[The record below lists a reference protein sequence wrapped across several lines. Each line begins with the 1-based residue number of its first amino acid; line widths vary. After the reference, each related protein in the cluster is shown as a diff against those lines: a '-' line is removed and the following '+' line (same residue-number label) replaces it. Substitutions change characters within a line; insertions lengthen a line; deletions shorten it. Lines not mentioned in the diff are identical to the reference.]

1 MILIIQLYSLKTYTQ
16 TNFTEEAS
24 SKGINIDGSKDGG
37 FTFVDLNDDGYLDLI
52 VNTDQ
57 NDNNHRSRMYFNN
70 GPPQYTF
77 TDVTNSKAKG
87 LIASGLPGGNTMERC
102 AVAGDL
108 DNDGDVD
115 FIRNTSTRF
124 EVFLN
129 RGASDNYQ
137 FGIGTDH
144 IPNFSLYTNSVGDAN
159 PANGIPNGMN
169 TEGVGL
175 FDYDND
181 GDLDIMIENHNWGI
195 DIYRNNTIP
204 FGFFSLTHATPGTG
218 FPLGLDQTAI
228 DGDYGSVTDF
238 DDDGYIDIV
247 ARKRDMQDF
256 WRNNGN
262 GTFSPVNW
270 VDQQATNSNKGAVSL
285 YDYDN
290 DGDYDL
296 YWTDNDVNQIWQQT
310 GVGSG
315 NFVATNQPA
324 TSSGISLPTSGI
336 DGLASG
342 DIDNDGD
349 IDLFLGNN
357 SGTSYLFINTTPV
370 GSTNLQFT
378 RNNCGINVNGNSE
391 GASFVDYDQ
400 DGDLD
405 LYINIHGGDNQ
416 LWENKLSGN
425 NRKNHLV
432 VKVIEN
438 LDNSIPDRDAIGAN
452 VILRDCDGVV
462 ISGIREVN
470 GGNGHGTQDPALVHF
485 GLPQGDDELYIVEIH
500 YPYVNGDRRISQ
512 IKVIPKDLGN
522 YHLLDIE
529 PQTVLDSPIAND
541 DNGGTMTV
549 GQTKDF
555 SVLSNDLDVAG
566 DAFIISPSITGPP
579 GSGVATVINSGNQIR
594 YTATTPGTYT
604 ITYEICE
611 VFCGYLCDEAVLTI
625 NVLDCTPLTNAGTIN
640 GGGTYC
646 GNLPGNHNMTGS
658 TASGGYGGSIEYQWE
673 YRTKGVCGSSWGSW
687 IVWGGQ
693 TSQNVSNWN
702 YTGNVPH
709 QFRRRAKRSLCGT
722 WLYSNTITF
731 EVEQPLTSA
740 GTITGG
746 GDFCNSST
754 GTTHTLG
761 SSVTPSGGCGGSIEY
776 QWEYRFKDECS
787 SSWGSWT
794 TWSGRT
800 SSTTTWGGHASRD
813 YEFRRATKRTT
824 CGSWLY
830 SNTITFDNDS
840 PLTNAGSINGGAT
853 YCNSGNPVAITNTGT
868 PSGGCGGTILYQWQY
883 RDGTSGSWNDI
894 SGATSSTYN
903 PPNLTSTR
911 QYRRGAERSTCGDWI
926 YSNVVTF
933 YIVVTYT
940 SGGTIGSDEI
950 NCGSY
955 NPANIT
961 SISSPSGGVDGSLT
975 YYWQSRPSGG
985 SWSTISGAT
994 GSTYNPGTISQTT
1007 EY

>member
-1 MILIIQLYSLKTYTQ
+1 MVLILIIQIFPSEVYTQ
-16 TNFTEEAS
+16 TSFTEEAS
-24 SKGINIDGSKDGG
+24 SKGINLDGNKDGG

-57 NDNNHRSRMYFNN
+57 NDVNHRSRMYFND

-77 TDVTNSKAKG
+77 TDVTSTKAKG
-87 LIASGLPGGNTMERC
+87 LIASGLPGSSTMERC

-115 FIRNTSTRF
+115 FIRNTSSRF

-129 RGASDNYQ
+129 RGAADNYQ

-144 IPNFSLYTNSVGDAN
+144 TPNFSLYTNSVGDAN
-159 PANGIPNGMN
+159 PPNGIPNGMN
-169 TEGVGL
+169 TEGIGL

-195 DIYRNNTIP
+195 DIYRNNTVP
-204 FGFFSLTHATPGTG
+204 FGFFSLTHATGGTG

-262 GTFSPVNW
+262 GTFSPVDW
-270 VDQQATNSNKGAVSL
+270 VDQQADNSNKGAVSL

-324 TSSGISLPTSGI
+324 SSSGVTLPTSGI

-349 IDLFLGNN
+349 IDLFLGDD
-357 SGTSYLFINTTPV
+357 SGSSYLFINTTPA

-378 RNNCGINVNGNSE
+378 RNNCGINVNRNAE

-405 LYINIHGGDNQ
+405 LYINIRGGDNQ
-416 LWENKLSGN
+416 LWENKLSSN
-425 NRKNHLV
+425 KRKNHLV

-470 GGNGHGTQDPALVHF
+470 GGNGHGTQDPSLVHF

-529 PQTVLDSPIAND
+529 PQTILDSPDAID
-541 DNGGTMTV
+541 DDGGTMYSGETV
-549 GQTKDF
+549 DF
-555 SVLSNDLDVAG
+555 SVLLNDIDAAG
-566 DAFIISPSITGPP
+566 DPFIISPSIVSGPSN
-579 GSGVATVINSGNQIR
+579 GTATVIDSGSKIR
-594 YTATTPGTYT
+594 FTAGNVTETVT

-611 VFCGYLCDEAVLTI
+611 TYCQYLCDQAVLTI
-625 NVLDCTPLTNAGTIN
+625 NVINCNGLTAIAGSDQTICQGSNASLSASSS
-640 GGGTYC
+640 GGTGSKSYVWNNGL
-646 GNLPGNHNMTGS
+646 GNGANKT
-658 TASGGYGGSIEYQWE
+658 
-673 YRTKGVCGSSWGSW
+673 
-687 IVWGGQ
+687 
-693 TSQNVSNWN
+693 VS
-702 YTGNVPH
+702 P
-709 QFRRRAKRSLCGT
+709 
-722 WLYSNTITF
+722 
-731 EVEQPLTSA
+731 
-740 GTITGG
+740 
-746 GDFCNSST
+746 
-754 GTTHTLG
+754 
-761 SSVTPSGGCGGSIEY
+761 
-776 QWEYRFKDECS
+776 
-787 SSWGSWT
+787 
-794 TWSGRT
+794 
-800 SSTTTWGGHASRD
+800 SSTTTYRVTVTD
-813 YEFRRATKRTT
+813 
-824 CGSWLY
+824 
-830 SNTITFDNDS
+830 
-840 PLTNAGSINGGAT
+840 INGCT
-853 YCNSGNPVAITNTGT
+853 
-868 PSGGCGGTILYQWQY
+868 
-883 RDGTSGSWNDI
+883 
-894 SGATSSTYN
+894 
-903 PPNLTSTR
+903 
-911 QYRRGAERSTCGDWI
+911 
-926 YSNVVTF
+926 
-933 YIVVTYT
+933 
-940 SGGTIGSDEI
+940 
-950 NCGSY
+950 
-955 NPANIT
+955 
-961 SISSPSGGVDGSLT
+961 
-975 YYWQSRPSGG
+975 
-985 SWSTISGAT
+985 
-994 GSTYNPGTISQTT
+994 
-1007 EY
+1007 